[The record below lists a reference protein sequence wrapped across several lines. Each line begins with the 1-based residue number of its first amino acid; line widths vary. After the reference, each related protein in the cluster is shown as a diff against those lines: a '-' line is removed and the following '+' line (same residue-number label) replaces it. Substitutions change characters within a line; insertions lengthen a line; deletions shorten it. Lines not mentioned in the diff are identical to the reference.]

1 VNKRRKLVLALGA
14 GAFGIPPMTGAQTQK
29 IHRVGILIT
38 SSKSS
43 PNLHAFVQELRRV
56 GYMEG
61 QNISFV
67 IRFAEGDLERL
78 PVFASELLAQ
88 KVDVVF
94 TASSPGVQAVRRATT
109 SIPIVFAVVSDPVG
123 SGFVASLARPGG
135 NITGTSN
142 ISRELSGKRLQI
154 LKEMVPKA
162 SRVAV
167 LAADEPQIARMLE
180 EVQQAAK
187 LLGMSILTTQV
198 QSRSDFETVHK
209 QLRTWGADT
218 IDVLD
223 SSKNLFNSKLLAE
236 LAAYVRLPAI
246 YPQSQYADA
255 GGLISYGPN
264 YEDLYRRAAQY
275 VDKILKGAKPSDLP
289 VEEPTKFEMT
299 VNLKTAKALRLKIP
313 QLILGRADRVIE

>member
-1 VNKRRKLVLALGA
+1 MALGA
-14 GAFGIPPMTGAQTQK
+14 GALTAPFASWAQQGK
-29 IHRVGILIT
+29 VWRVGILFA

-43 PNLHAFVQELRRV
+43 LNLQAFLQELQRL
-56 GYMEG
+56 GYIEG
-61 QNISFV
+61 QNVSIVS
-67 IRFAEGDLERL
+67 RFAEGNLEHL
-78 PVFASELLAQ
+78 PAFAAELVSQ
-88 KVDVVF
+88 KVDVF
-94 TASSPGVQAVRRATT
+94 FSASTPGVQAARLATS